1 MARLGGSGARGR
13 RPLRIL
19 LGFVAIA
26 LLSVP
31 LSVLA
36 TLLLLPFWSW
46 LESAARIEA
55 VGHSGPAEWCY
66 LLVFAVLVSG
76 AAILHLLRSRA
87 EMLRDS

>member
-1 MARLGGSGARGR
+1 MALRKGGGARGR

-19 LGFVAIA
+19 LGFVAIV

-31 LSVLA
+31 LSVPA

-46 LESAARIEA
+46 LESAAGIEA
-55 VGHSGPAEWCY
+55 VGHSGPAEWSY

-76 AAILHLLRSRA
+76 AAILYLLRGKA